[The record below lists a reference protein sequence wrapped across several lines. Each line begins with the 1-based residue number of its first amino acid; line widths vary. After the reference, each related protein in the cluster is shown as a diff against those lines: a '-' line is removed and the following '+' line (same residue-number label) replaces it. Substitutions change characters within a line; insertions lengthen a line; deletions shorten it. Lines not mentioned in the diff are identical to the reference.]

1 MNFDILHKKLVYFM
15 AFYENYLKL
24 CEKAGKT
31 PSAAALEMGL
41 SKPTVNRWKKGGGAT
56 DATALKVASYFGV
69 TVEELTGEEQKE
81 KPNTL
86 DGIELEKLSPARR
99 ALLEA
104 LDGMDD
110 ENIMKIVRIAQA
122 VKKELPE

>member
-1 MNFDILHKKLVYFM
+1 MST
-15 AFYENYLKL
+15 FYDNYIKL
-24 CEKAGKT
+24 CAVHDKSPTAVSKEIGLSNAAASGWKNGKK
-31 PSAAALEMGL
+31 PSAVTKQKLA
-41 SKPTVNRWKKGGGAT
+41 
-56 DATALKVASYFGV
+56 DYFGV
-69 TVEELTGEEQKE
+69 TVEDLTGEAQKE
-81 KPNTL
+81 KPNAL

-104 LDGMDD
+104 LEGMDD

>member
-1 MNFDILHKKLVYFM
+1 MFYLNFVR
-15 AFYENYLKL
+15 L
-24 CEKAGKT
+24 CNGIAKS
-31 PSAAALEMGL
+31 PSAVAEEMGFQRSVVTRW
-41 SKPTVNRWKKGGGAT
+41 SKGSVPRKAT
-56 DATALKVASYFGV
+56 IEKIAAYFGV
-69 TVEELTGEEQKE
+69 PAEELTGESEQKE

-86 DGIELEKLSPARR
+86 DGVELEKLSPARR

>member
-1 MNFDILHKKLVYFM
+1 MST
-15 AFYENYLKL
+15 FYDNYIKL
-24 CEKAGKT
+24 CAVHDKSPTAVSKEIGLSNAAASGWKNGKK
-31 PSAAALEMGL
+31 PSAVTKQKLA
-41 SKPTVNRWKKGGGAT
+41 
-56 DATALKVASYFGV
+56 DYFGV
-69 TVEELTGEEQKE
+69 TIEELTGEEQKE
-81 KPNTL
+81 KPNAL

-104 LDGMDD
+104 LEGMDD

>member
-1 MNFDILHKKLVYFM
+1 MFYLNFVR
-15 AFYENYLKL
+15 L
-24 CEKAGKT
+24 CNRIGKS
-31 PSAAALEMGL
+31 PSAVAEEMGFQR
-41 SKPTVNRWKKGGGAT
+41 SVVTRWSNGSVPRKAT
-56 DATALKVASYFGV
+56 IEKIATFFNVPS
-69 TVEELTGEEQKE
+69 EELTGETEQKE

-86 DGIELEKLSPARR
+86 DGIELEKMSPARR

>member
-1 MNFDILHKKLVYFM
+1 MFYLNFVR
-15 AFYENYLKL
+15 L
-24 CEKAGKT
+24 CNSIGKS
-31 PSAAALEMGL
+31 PSAVAEDMGL
-41 SKPTVNRWKKGGGAT
+41 QRSSVTRWANGSAPRKATVEKIAT
-56 DATALKVASYFGV
+56 YFGV
-69 TVEELTGEEQKE
+69 DSKELTGESEQKE
-81 KPNTL
+81 KPNAL

-104 LDGMDD
+104 LEGMDD

>member
-1 MNFDILHKKLVYFM
+1 M

-81 KPNTL
+81 KPNAL

-99 ALLEA
+99 ALLER
-104 LDGMDD
+104 LNGMNDD
-110 ENIMKIVRIAQA
+110 QIMKLIGVIDSVLEVTQ
-122 VKKELPE
+122 K

>member
-1 MNFDILHKKLVYFM
+1 MST
-15 AFYENYLKL
+15 FYDNYIKL
-24 CEKAGKT
+24 CAVHDKSPTAVSKEIGLSNAAASGWKNGKK
-31 PSAAALEMGL
+31 PSAVTKQKLA
-41 SKPTVNRWKKGGGAT
+41 
-56 DATALKVASYFGV
+56 DYFGV

-81 KPNTL
+81 KPNAL

-104 LDGMDD
+104 LEGMDD

>member
-1 MNFDILHKKLVYFM
+1 MHEKGAAFM
-15 AFYENYLKL
+15 STFYDNYIKL
-24 CEKAGKT
+24 CAVHDKSPTAVSKEIGLSNAAASGWKNGKK
-31 PSAAALEMGL
+31 PSAVTKQKLA
-41 SKPTVNRWKKGGGAT
+41 
-56 DATALKVASYFGV
+56 DYFGV

-104 LDGMDD
+104 LGGMDD

>member
-1 MNFDILHKKLVYFM
+1 MST
-15 AFYENYLKL
+15 FYDNYIKL
-24 CEKAGKT
+24 CAAHDKSPTAVSKEIGLSNAAASGWKNGKK
-31 PSAAALEMGL
+31 PSAVTKQKLA
-41 SKPTVNRWKKGGGAT
+41 
-56 DATALKVASYFGV
+56 DYFGV

-81 KPNTL
+81 KPNAL

-104 LDGMDD
+104 LEGMDD

>member
-1 MNFDILHKKLVYFM
+1 MFYLNFVR
-15 AFYENYLKL
+15 L
-24 CEKAGKT
+24 CNGIAKS
-31 PSAAALEMGL
+31 PSAVAEEMGFQRSVVTRW
-41 SKPTVNRWKKGGGAT
+41 SKGSVPRKAT
-56 DATALKVASYFGV
+56 IEKIAAYFGV
-69 TVEELTGEEQKE
+69 PAEELTGEEQKE
-81 KPNTL
+81 KPNAL

-104 LDGMDD
+104 LEGMDD

>member
-1 MNFDILHKKLVYFM
+1 MFYLNFVR
-15 AFYENYLKL
+15 L
-24 CEKAGKT
+24 CNGIAKS
-31 PSAAALEMGL
+31 PSAVAEEMGFQRSVVTRW
-41 SKPTVNRWKKGGGAT
+41 SKGSVPRKAT
-56 DATALKVASYFGV
+56 IEKIAAYFGV
-69 TVEELTGEEQKE
+69 PAEELTGEEQKE

-104 LDGMDD
+104 LEDMDD

>member
-1 MNFDILHKKLVYFM
+1 MPRKATI
-15 AFYENYLKL
+15 
-24 CEKAGKT
+24 EKIAT
-31 PSAAALEMGL
+31 FFNVPS
-41 SKPTVNRWKKGGGAT
+41 
-56 DATALKVASYFGV
+56 
-69 TVEELTGEEQKE
+69 EELTGEEQKE

-104 LDGMDD
+104 LDGMED

>member
-1 MNFDILHKKLVYFM
+1 MST
-15 AFYENYLKL
+15 FYDNYIKL
-24 CEKAGKT
+24 CAAHGKSPT
-31 PSAAALEMGL
+31 AASKEIGLSNATASGWKNGKKPSAVTKQKLA
-41 SKPTVNRWKKGGGAT
+41 
-56 DATALKVASYFGV
+56 DYFGV
-69 TVEELTGEEQKE
+69 TVEELAGEEQKE
-81 KPNTL
+81 KPNAL

>member
-1 MNFDILHKKLVYFM
+1 MFYLNFVR
-15 AFYENYLKL
+15 L
-24 CEKAGKT
+24 CNRIGKS
-31 PSAAALEMGL
+31 PSAVAEEMGFQR
-41 SKPTVNRWKKGGGAT
+41 SVVTRWSNGSVPRKAT
-56 DATALKVASYFGV
+56 IEKIATFFNVPS
-69 TVEELTGEEQKE
+69 EELTGESEQKE
-81 KPNTL
+81 KPNAL

-122 VKKELPE
+122 VKKELSE

>member
-1 MNFDILHKKLVYFM
+1 MST
-15 AFYENYLKL
+15 FYDNYIKL
-24 CEKAGKT
+24 CAAHDKSPTAVSKEIGLSNAAASGWKNGKK
-31 PSAAALEMGL
+31 PSAVTKQKLA
-41 SKPTVNRWKKGGGAT
+41 
-56 DATALKVASYFGV
+56 DYFGV

-104 LDGMDD
+104 LDGMED

>member
-1 MNFDILHKKLVYFM
+1 M
-15 AFYENYLKL
+15 AFYENYLHL

-31 PSAAALEMGL
+31 PSGAALEMGL
-41 SKPTVNRWKKGGGAT
+41 SKPTVNRWKKGGGLT
-56 DATALKVASYFGV
+56 DATALKVAAYFGV

-104 LDGMDD
+104 LEGMDD

>member
-1 MNFDILHKKLVYFM
+1 MPRKATI
-15 AFYENYLKL
+15 
-24 CEKAGKT
+24 EKIAT
-31 PSAAALEMGL
+31 FFNVPS
-41 SKPTVNRWKKGGGAT
+41 
-56 DATALKVASYFGV
+56 
-69 TVEELTGEEQKE
+69 EELTGEAQKE
-81 KPNTL
+81 KPNAL

-104 LDGMDD
+104 LEDMDD

>member
-1 MNFDILHKKLVYFM
+1 M

-81 KPNTL
+81 KPAPSEGSGL
-86 DGIELEKLSPARR
+86 DARFD
-99 ALLEA
+99 ALLSQMTDADRADLLEYMEFKVA
-104 LDGMDD
+104 KRK
-110 ENIMKIVRIAQA
+110 ENSNG
-122 VKKELPE
+122 

>member
-1 MNFDILHKKLVYFM
+1 MFYLNFVR
-15 AFYENYLKL
+15 L
-24 CEKAGKT
+24 CNSIGKS
-31 PSAAALEMGL
+31 PSAVAEDMGL
-41 SKPTVNRWKKGGGAT
+41 QRSSVTRWANGSAPRKATVEKIAT
-56 DATALKVASYFGV
+56 YFGV
-69 TVEELTGEEQKE
+69 DSKELTGEEQKE
-81 KPNTL
+81 KPNAL

-104 LDGMDD
+104 LEDMDD

>member
-1 MNFDILHKKLVYFM
+1 MS
-15 AFYENYLKL
+15 FYEKYLML
-24 CEKAGKT
+24 CDKNKKT
-31 PSAAALEMGL
+31 PSGAALEMGL
-41 SKPTVNRWKKGGGAT
+41 SKTTVNRWKNGGGIT
-56 DATALKVASYFGV
+56 DATILKVASYFGIPK
-69 TVEELTGEEQKE
+69 EELTGEEPEQKE
-81 KPNTL
+81 KPNAL

-104 LDGMDD
+104 LEGMDD